1 MENLSTFVRTLGNQF
16 IRGRKIFIGS
26 IGLDGKV
33 LDGGNSSGTTGQV
46 LSTTGSAVEWIT
58 VGSSNVGEIN
68 DLSDVTITSLAS
80 GNLLKYNGSEW
91 VNFTNNFLTTST
103 ELSDLSGVGNLSPSN
118 NDILI
123 YNSGSGLWVADSY
136 PTLTE
141 ADTLA
146 TVTGRG
152 NTTTNSISVSAL
164 AATGNVTAASVI
176 TPLVSYN
183 GTITVKSV
191 EQIDQGDPN
200 PVIFNVDWLTLTQF
214 SVDGNGY
221 ATASTGFKVS
231 GSSGFLK
238 ADGTV
243 DTSTYITT
251 AHAAF
256 GVTSTKISNWDT
268 AYGWGDHS
276 GLYDDLGESQT
287 VQDNL
292 DTLSASLG
300 TAALTDSTDYASA
313 SHVHSQ
319 YATLA
324 SPTFTGTPLA
334 PTAASTTNN
343 TQIATTAFVTTA
355 VSNLVGAAPGALD
368 TLDELAAALGDD
380 ASFSTTVT
388 TSIAAKLPLAGGT
401 LTGGLIGTT
410 ASFSGTVLASNFSGS
425 SSGTNTGDQTF
436 ATIGAATRLNYDLK
450 FQPATTGGYGGFT
463 FLKYDGTGAGY
474 LLVKGTSS
482 NDVYTAN
489 GITLVADGSWL
500 TLAQRTTN
508 NTGIRFMTGATAVT
522 RMTIASNGDV
532 DIVGDLTADNFSGSS
547 SGTNTGDQT
556 LPTDFVSAA
565 SGGTFVGDVTFEG
578 SIEVQG
584 TITESSSIRFK
595 ENIKPLEPSLNKVE
609 QLNPVTYN
617 KIGIDEE
624 EIGLIAEEVS
634 ALFPEVVT
642 YNEEGQSTGIQYQR
656 LSVILLKAMQ
666 ELTDRVKKL
675 EKK

>member
-1 MENLSTFVRTLGNQF
+1 M
-16 IRGRKIFIGS
+16 
-26 IGLDGKV
+26 
-33 LDGGNSSGTTGQV
+33 
-46 LSTTGSAVEWIT
+46 
-58 VGSSNVGEIN
+58 
-68 DLSDVTITSLAS
+68 
-80 GNLLKYNGSEW
+80 
-91 VNFTNNFLTTST
+91 
-103 ELSDLSGVGNLSPSN
+103 
-118 NDILI
+118 
-123 YNSGSGLWVADSY
+123 
-136 PTLTE
+136 
-141 ADTLA
+141 
-146 TVTGRG
+146 
-152 NTTTNSISVSAL
+152 
-164 AATGNVTAASVI
+164 
-176 TPLVSYN
+176 
-183 GTITVKSV
+183 
-191 EQIDQGDPN
+191 
-200 PVIFNVDWLTLTQF
+200 
-214 SVDGNGY
+214 
-221 ATASTGFKVS
+221 
-231 GSSGFLK
+231 K

-243 DTSTYITT
+243 DTSTYLTSYTESQTLDSVTDLGASTTNTITVGGVVSSEYSSTADIEITAYNAGGLTPQAGNPVDLISFIWNTTTLGVIDTDSNITFNGFKTPTGTAAGFLKADGSVDTTTYLSSAPQRTLDSLSDVDVSNPSNADFLVYDDSSGEWVSSAISLTETDPVFT

-256 GVTSTKISNWDT
+256 GVTSAKISNWDT
-268 AYGWGDHS
+268 AYGWGNHS
-276 GLYDDLGESQT
+276 GLY
-287 VQDNL
+287 
-292 DTLSASLG
+292 
-300 TAALTDSTDYASA
+300 ALV
-313 SHVHSQ
+313 SHAHSQ

-380 ASFSTTVT
+380 ANFSTTVT

-401 LTGGLIGTT
+401 LTGNITAVKGIFESNNNQISIIDSDDSQDFRVQVNTGVFSVRDHTNSQTIFKIDANAGSNALHLQSSGATFAGTLDVG
-410 ASFSGTVLASNFSGS
+410 SFTLSGSGIVADSGMTLQTNSGAVNAVTLATNGNATFAGTVSASNFSGS

-463 FLKYDGTGAGY
+463 FLKYDGTNAGY

-578 SIEVQG
+578 GIEVQG

-595 ENIKPLEPSLNKVE
+595 ENIKPLEPSLDKVE
-609 QLNPVTYN
+609 RLNPVTYN